1 MSQELP
7 LSGRHALVC
16 GASAGIGQAAAMA
29 LAVQGAR
36 ISVLAR
42 RAERLES
49 MLPTLLELGAESA
62 QSLVADL
69 DNREALSASIEALL
83 AEHGPV
89 HVLINNTGGPAGG
102 PLLQATEEAF
112 LNAFSR
118 HVLAAHRL
126 VQLLLPG
133 MTADGFGRII
143 NVISTSVREP
153 IPNLGVSNTIRG
165 AMASWSKSLS
175 RELPPGVTINNVLP
189 GYTNTERLGAL
200 QKGAAART
208 GKTDDQIMD
217 GWLAQVP
224 EGRLGLPEE
233 VGAVIA
239 FLASP
244 GGSFI
249 RGVSLPVDGG
259 RLRSL

>member
-1 MSQELP
+1 
-7 LSGRHALVC
+7 
-16 GASAGIGQAAAMA
+16 MA

-36 ISVLAR
+36 ITILAR
-42 RAERLES
+42 RVERLDS
-49 MLPTLLELGAESA
+49 LRAPLLELGAESVHP
-62 QSLVADL
+62 LVADL
-69 DNREALSASIEALL
+69 DNREALAASVEALL
-83 AEHGPV
+83 TEHGPV
-89 HVLINNTGGPAGG
+89 HILVNNTGGPAGG
-102 PLLQATEEAF
+102 PLIQATEEAF
-112 LNAFSR
+112 LAAFSR

-133 MTADGFGRII
+133 MSADGFGRII

-189 GYTNTERLGAL
+189 GFTDTERLGAL
-200 QKGAAART
+200 QQGASART
-208 GKTDDQIMD
+208 GQTVDQVME

-244 GGSFI
+244 AGGFI

-259 RLRSL
+259 RLRSI